1 MTIKKGTTTIATD
14 SSSEWGNI
22 DGTLSNQVDL
32 QTALNAKAPSL
43 NPAFTGI
50 PTAPTA
56 AEGTN
61 TSQIATTE
69 YVQTELSNIDSL
81 PDQTDQSGKC
91 LMTDGIDAYW
101 KSPAGFPLFSFIW
114 ADHILNDA
122 SFLRADTF
130 SWQNGHFYKSAYEH
144 LVEDY
149 NSGSMSP

>member
-61 TSQIATTE
+61 TSCAPLNNI
-69 YVQTELSNIDSL
+69 LSNEVH
-81 PDQTDQSGKC
+81 
-91 LMTDGIDAYW
+91 
-101 KSPAGFPLFSFIW
+101 FS
-114 ADHILNDA
+114 
-122 SFLRADTF
+122 
-130 SWQNGHFYKSAYEH
+130 
-144 LVEDY
+144 V
-149 NSGSMSP
+149 